1 MNLTIL
7 FIPDKL
13 SLTLWDL
20 KTEISKGLNEIEIN
34 EKEAL
39 FIYGLLSPLIYKAS
53 NLELWAHRTLYFL
66 EVVFQLW

>member
-53 NLELWAHRTLYFL
+53 NLEL
-66 EVVFQLW
+66 